1 MKKQLD
7 PKERVSRMG
16 IFGSQLFYGFINVL
30 DKNISCIVIQL
41 ENDTVLES

>member
-30 DKNISCIVIQL
+30 DKNISCITQL